1 MKVYKIYLSFK
12 GRSFVFSFWGG
23 SLVIPALSYKIILFI
38 QYRTQSFVS
47 TKIIVKNT
55 EVAGEKLKNYKEF

>member
-12 GRSFVFSFWGG
+12 GRSFFWFLGG

-38 QYRTQSFVS
+38 QYYTQSFVS